1 MILITGATGLVG
13 GHLLYRFRESGNNI
27 IALYR
32 DLKTLDKTREIFES
46 YEKGAS
52 ALVEQFQWLQADILE
67 IPSLE
72 KAMENVTTVYHCAAA
87 INGSDFEYLKNINMR
102 GTENVINVAISS
114 GVKKLCH
121 VSSIAALGESL
132 GGKAINEDDYFNLD
146 GLNTDYAITK
156 FGAEMEAWRATQEN
170 LEVVIVNPGVI
181 LGEGNWDSGSGQL
194 ISKTASG
201 NSFYTSGSSGFVDV
215 RDVVKAMQELTE
227 SDYTNKRLILVSE
240 NRSYKDVL
248 DYIAISL
255 NKKKPSIKLSKS
267 LLNTVSYLLKIPNLL
282 GSKRKL
288 STATVNSLTSKTT
301 YSNENAKEVL
311 SFNFISLPETIERIC
326 AFYKEKKTH

>member
-52 ALVEQFQWLQADILE
+52 VQVDNFQWLQADILE

-72 KAMENVTTVYHCAAA
+72 KAMENITTVYHCAAA
-87 INGSDFEYLKNINMR
+87 IDGLDFEHLKSINMR
-102 GTENVINVAISS
+102 GTENVINVAIAS

-121 VSSIAALGESL
+121 VSSIAALGESIN
-132 GGKAINEDDYFNLD
+132 GSTVNEDDYFNLD
-146 GLNTDYAITK
+146 GLNTEYAITK
-156 FGAEMEAWRATQEN
+156 FGAEMEAWRATQEK
-170 LEVVIVNPGVI
+170 LEVVIVNPGII
-181 LGEGNWDSGSGQL
+181 LGEGNWENGSGQL
-194 ISKTASG
+194 FSNTARS
-201 NSFYTSGSSGFVDV
+201 NRFYTSGSSGFVDV

-227 SDYTNKRLILVSE
+227 SGYTNDRMILVSE
-240 NRSYKDVL
+240 NKSYKDIL

-255 NKKKPSIKLSKS
+255 NRKKPSIKLSKS
-267 LLNTVSYLLKIPNLL
+267 LLTAISYLLKIPNLL
-282 GSKRKL
+282 GLKRKL
-288 STATVNSLTSKTT
+288 NTATVNSLSSKTS
-301 YSNENAKEVL
+301 YSIENAKKTL
-311 SFNFISLPETIERIC
+311 SFDFISTQETIERVC
-326 AFYKEKKTH
+326 KFYKQRKY

>member
-32 DLKTLDKTREIFES
+32 DLKTLDNTREIFES

-52 ALVEQFQWLQADILE
+52 VQVDNFQWLQADILE

-72 KAMENVTTVYHCAAA
+72 KAMENITTVYHCAAA
-87 INGSDFEYLKNINMR
+87 IDGLDFEHLKSINMR
-102 GTENVINVAISS
+102 GTENVINVAIAR
-114 GVKKLCH
+114 GVSKLCH
-121 VSSIAALGESL
+121 VSSIAALGESV
-132 GGKAINEDDYFNLD
+132 GGRAVNEDDYFNLD

-181 LGEGNWDSGSGQL
+181 LGEGNWNSGSGQL
-194 ISKTASG
+194 FSKTASG
-201 NSFYTSGSSGFVDV
+201 NSFYTDGSSGFVDV
-215 RDVVKAMQELTE
+215 RDVAKAMQELTE
-227 SDYTNKRLILVSE
+227 SDYTNERVILVSE
-240 NRSYKDVL
+240 NKSYKDVL
-248 DYIAISL
+248 AYIAISL

-267 LLNTVSYLLKIPNLL
+267 LLTAVSYLLKIPNLL
-282 GSKRKL
+282 GLKRKL
-288 STATVNSLTSKTT
+288 STATVNSLSSNTK
-301 YSNENAKEVL
+301 YSNENAKTVL
-311 SFNFISLPETIERIC
+311 SFDFISVAESIERVC
-326 AFYKEKKTH
+326 KFYNERKH

>member
-32 DLKTLDKTREIFES
+32 DLKTLDNTREIFES

-52 ALVEQFQWLQADILE
+52 VQVDSFQWLQADILE

-72 KAMENVTTVYHCAAA
+72 KAMENITTVYHCAAA
-87 INGSDFEYLKNINMR
+87 IDGLDFEHLKSINMR
-102 GTENVINVAISS
+102 GTENVINVAIAR
-114 GVKKLCH
+114 GVSKLCH
-121 VSSIAALGESL
+121 VSSIAALGESV
-132 GGKAINEDDYFNLD
+132 GGRALNEDDYFNLD

-181 LGEGNWDSGSGQL
+181 LGEGNWNSGSSQL
-194 ISKTASG
+194 FSKTASG
-201 NSFYTSGSSGFVDV
+201 NSFYTGGSSGFVDV

-227 SDYTNKRLILVSE
+227 SDYTNERVILVSE
-240 NRSYKDVL
+240 NKSYKDVL

-267 LLNTVSYLLKIPNLL
+267 LLTAVSYLLKIPNLL
-282 GSKRKL
+282 GLKRKL
-288 STATVNSLTSKTT
+288 STATVNSLSSSTK
-301 YSNENAKEVL
+301 YSNENAKTVL
-311 SFNFISLPETIERIC
+311 SFDFISVAESIERVC
-326 AFYKEKKTH
+326 KFYNERKH